1 MIAAASALLAFTR
14 GIVSTK
20 GMGVASRR
28 QKAVRAG
35 VLGATIATLVVT
47 GFPVA
52 AHADPDAVAEAK
64 AQVDKLAM
72 EAAALDQDALAAQG
86 KLDEAQ
92 KRLATR
98 EDDVRKQTERVD
110 TMRGQ
115 IGQVALAQFQNREL
129 DPTTQLLLRTDA
141 DTFLSQYATIQQVT
155 ANQNGA
161 LQDFQAEQANL
172 ADMKRGAAA
181 DVETIDKSTEEIA
194 KARAASAKKLADAE
208 QVLARLTAEERARLQ
223 AEEER
228 QAREAA
234 AAAERAQAEQEAQR
248 ERALREQARSEQASR
263 DEGASRDEDRTAS
276 PSPSARPAATSNAQ
290 NAAPAAAAAPS
301 GTSSS
306 RGLAALA
313 FARAQ
318 IGKPYIYGGTGPGG
332 YDCSGLTGAAWRA
345 AGVSLPRTSQQQ
357 YGVGR
362 PVSVDQLAPGDL
374 VFYYSGI
381 SHVGIYAGGG
391 QILHASRPGKP
402 IGYDPVRSMP
412 IAGARAVG

>member
-1 MIAAASALLAFTR
+1 MAT
-14 GIVSTK
+14 
-20 GMGVASRR
+20 RR
-28 QKAVRAG
+28 QKALRAG

-47 GFPVA
+47 GFPVTG
-52 AHADPDAVAEAK
+52 HADPDTVAK
-64 AQVDKLAM
+64 AKAEVDKLAM

-98 EDDVRKQTERVD
+98 EDDVKKQTERVAV
-110 TMRGQ
+110 MRSQ
-115 IGQVALAQFQNREL
+115 VGQVALAQFQNRDL
-129 DPTTQLLLRTDA
+129 DPTTQLLLRADA

-181 DVETIDKSTEEIA
+181 DVETINKSTEEIKA
-194 KARAASAKKLADAE
+194 ARAASASKLDDAE
-208 QVLARLTAEERARLQ
+208 KVLARLTAEERARLQ

-234 AAAERAQAEQEAQR
+234 AAAERAQAQQAAQR
-248 ERALREQARSEQASR
+248 EQSASR
-263 DEGASRDEDRTAS
+263 DRERTPA
-276 PSPSARPAATSNAQ
+276 PTRTPAAPEPARPEPRPARAATQPPAPAAPPAATS
-290 NAAPAAAAAPS
+290 
-301 GTSSS
+301 TS

-318 IGKPYIYGGTGPGG
+318 IGKSYIYGGTGPSG
-332 YDCSGLTGAAWRA
+332 YDCSGLTGAAWRS
-345 AGVSLPRTSQQQ
+345 AGVSLPRTSQAQF
-357 YGVGR
+357 GAGR
-362 PVSVDQLAPGDL
+362 PVSIDQLAPGDL

-381 SHVGIYAGGG
+381 SHVAIYAGGG
-391 QILHASRPGKP
+391 QIVHASRPGKP
-402 IGYDPVRSMP
+402 IGYDPLRSMP
-412 IAGARAVG
+412 IAGARRVG

>member
-1 MIAAASALLAFTR
+1 MAAR
-14 GIVSTK
+14 K
-20 GMGVASRR
+20 

-98 EDDVRKQTERVD
+98 EDDVKKQAERVE

-115 IGQVALAQFQNREL
+115 IGRVALAQFQNREL
-129 DPTTQLLLRTDA
+129 DPTTQLLLRTDS

-181 DVETIDKSTEEIA
+181 DVETVDKSTQEIA
-194 KARAASAKKLADAE
+194 RARAASAEKLADAE
-208 QVLARLTAEERARLQ
+208 QVLTRLTAEERARLQ

-234 AAAERAQAEQEAQR
+234 AAAERAQAEQQAQSTQ
-248 ERALREQARSEQASR
+248 AAAREQSPSR
-263 DEGASRDEDRTAS
+263 DNDRAASPSSSESPSAS
-276 PSPSARPAATSNAQ
+276 PSPAAPRAAQ
-290 NAAPAAAAAPS
+290 NTAQKAAPAAS

-318 IGKPYIYGGTGPGG
+318 IGKPYIYGGTGPNG
-332 YDCSGLTGAAWRA
+332 YDCSGLTGAAWAA

-357 YGVGR
+357 FGVGR
-362 PVSVDQLAPGDL
+362 PVSIDQLAPGDL

-381 SHVGIYAGGG
+381 SHVGLYAGGG
-391 QILHASRPGKP
+391 QVLHASRPGKP
-402 IGYDPVRSMP
+402 IGYDPVGSMP